1 MKQKSPYPLRI
12 DDVLEK
18 KLKKLAKD
26 NDRSYRAQI
35 ENILR
40 KFVAEYEQNNGE
52 IIIDE
57 PTESE

>member
-1 MKQKSPYPLRI
+1 MKQQNAYPLRI
-12 DDVLEK
+12 EETLQK

-40 KFVAEYEQNNGE
+40 NYIVEYEKDHGK
-52 IIIDE
+52 IIVDE
-57 PTESE
+57 